1 MDVPK
6 AMKVA
11 DAATSRG
18 AVTPNRQRIVSARAQ
33 LLLRLATPRQTREP

>member
-11 DAATSRG
+11 AAATSRG
-18 AVTPNRQRIVSARAQ
+18 AFTPNRQRNVSARAQ
-33 LLLRLATPRQTREP
+33 PLPRIATPRQTREP